1 MFLVTH
7 FPLTLALLL
16 NCTVISSSVF
26 ENEFE
31 DSQVLMSH
39 LINASN
45 EIYKKYNFLLIDNSS
60 SRQYSV
66 RGVEFRNL
74 AERLSDAYF
83 GRTTFVIGVTGGS
96 ASQGSSWSALV
107 ASFLDELG
115 VDVELRNAAQGSTSQ
130 VVTAPCIEQLVGP
143 NVDLL
148 LWEFAMNDIA
158 NVDQSHTLSDGHNQ
172 ICSEHPIRC
181 FAADAWIREAIR
193 YKPSGIGFIHLWDI
207 GIHKY
212 ELNAS
217 DGNIPDR
224 AWKATNAAM
233 HHYAS
238 IYGSYFSINIIRMI
252 TLMKLFKYKREFLR
266 DVHHPNDHGYRVTA
280 DLFNWVLLQN

>member
-1 MFLVTH
+1 
-7 FPLTLALLL
+7 
-16 NCTVISSSVF
+16 
-26 ENEFE
+26 
-31 DSQVLMSH
+31 
-39 LINASN
+39 
-45 EIYKKYNFLLIDNSS
+45 
-60 SRQYSV
+60 
-66 RGVEFRNL
+66 
-74 AERLSDAYF
+74 
-83 GRTTFVIGVTGGS
+83 
-96 ASQGSSWSALV
+96 
-107 ASFLDELG
+107 LDELG

-148 LWEFAMNDIA
+148 LWEVVMNDIA
-158 NVDQSHTLSDGHNQ
+158 NVEQSHTLSDGHNQ

-207 GIHKY
+207 GIHKH

-224 AWKATNAAM
+224 AWKATTAAM

-252 TLMKLFKYKREFLR
+252 ALMKLFKYKREFLR
-266 DVHHPNDHGYRVTA
+266 DGHHPNDHGYRVTA
-280 DLFNWVLLQN
+280 DLFNWALLQNWIDGIKTAGNGSSSNLIERFSTVIEGPTAVYPQKNVRAYCMMSFLP